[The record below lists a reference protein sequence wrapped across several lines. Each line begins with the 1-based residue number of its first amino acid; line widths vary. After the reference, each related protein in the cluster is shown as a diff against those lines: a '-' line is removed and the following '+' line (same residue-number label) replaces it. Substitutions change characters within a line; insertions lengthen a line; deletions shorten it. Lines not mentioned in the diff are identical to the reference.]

1 MERPYIAGSLLLL
14 VSSLTNTTAGDWHL
28 KVKDMEYDVS
38 LTKNHCITV
47 RMQKISSIYLLI
59 LKVQQILGLH
69 ELNGNAHF

>member
-28 KVKDMEYDVS
+28 KAKDMEYVS